1 MRNKTANFWRPFGAL
16 SFVAMLGIAVA
27 FVALRAVAQER
38 PANEAPAP
46 SRAEESAT
54 IEDDPIIAPDSSESA
69 DANVTF
75 PVDI

>member
-1 MRNKTANFWRPFGAL
+1 MKTRTASFWRPFGAL

-27 FVALRAVAQER
+27 FLALRAVAQD
-38 PANEAPAP
+38 APTTPPP

-54 IEDDPIIAPDSSESA
+54 IEDDPIIAPDSNESA
-69 DANVTF
+69 DANVSF

>member
-1 MRNKTANFWRPFGAL
+1 MRNRTANFWRPFGAL
-16 SFVAMLGIAVA
+16 FFVAVLGIAVA

-38 PANEAPAP
+38 QATPPP

-54 IEDDPIIAPDSSESA
+54 IEDDPIIAPDSKESA
-69 DANVTF
+69 DANVSF

>member
-1 MRNKTANFWRPFGAL
+1 MKNRTANFWRPFGAL
-16 SFVAMLGIAVA
+16 SFIAMLGIAVA

-38 PANEAPAP
+38 PATPPP

-54 IEDDPIIAPDSSESA
+54 IEDDPIIAPDSKESA
-69 DANVTF
+69 DSNVTF